1 MDTLRSDVKKAAV
14 VNETPRPPLVP
25 SEKHNAS
32 PVNRGRDVASRYKN
46 GLSAHAATTTRRCS
60 SPSPGRTSA
69 TEGTP
74 VQKRAQSADRRRP
87 STPSSRVSKPSTATS
102 RSVTP
107 VRDIVTEGHKSFRHT
122 TSTKTPDGLWPAMRN
137 LSSSFQSESVVTPG
151 NKQNKVVSIGSLD
164 RTKGQASVLAERK
177 GSPLRRKN
185 IGEQCENAQLA
196 EVHPRR
202 VVEQHRWPAMLS
214 GRETSSIL
222 SRSIDLSDKASR
234 SVPLTNT
241 SRGLSP
247 RKMLA
252 SEGTGKG
259 FNRSLDEVARRLAI
273 NSSGRNDQVNSGS
286 DVYSQSTE
294 KCKSVS
300 RPSRAIT
307 LPVPVLHRS
316 SSPSKTLSATSF
328 ISRSFQS
335 PSRTRP
341 STPSRSQSAGT
352 IQSGVASPII
362 SYMVNAN
369 KGKKNS
375 SQIENI
381 HQLRLFYNR
390 YLQWLFVNARAED
403 NISFQ
408 KTTAESVIYNVWRN
422 TLNLLDVVNTRR
434 IMVQCLQQELKL
446 DGILKEQL
454 AYLEQWPALEKE
466 NSISLFRATEA
477 LKASTLRLPVTSGAR
492 VDPVALKNA
501 VSSAVDIMQGLG
513 SSVRYMFPKVDNGAY
528 LVSELSV
535 IAEQEKFMLDECR
548 ELLAMAAKLQVQ
560 ESSLQTHLTQ
570 LRPGLA
576 RMN

>member
-1 MDTLRSDVKKAAV
+1 MNTLKSDVKKAAF
-14 VNETPRPPLVP
+14 VNETLRPPLVP

-60 SPSPGRTSA
+60 SPSLGRTSA

-74 VQKRAQSADRRRP
+74 EQKRAQSADRRRP
-87 STPSSRVSKPSTATS
+87 STPSRVSKPSTATS

-107 VRDIVTEGHKSFRHT
+107 VRDIVIEGQKSFRHI

-137 LSSSFQSESVVTPG
+137 LSSSFQSESVITPG
-151 NKQNKVVSIGSLD
+151 NKQNKVVSTGSLD

-185 IGEQCENAQLA
+185 IGEQCENAQPA
-196 EVHPRR
+196 EDHPRR

-222 SRSIDLSDKASR
+222 SRSIDLSEKASR
-234 SVPLTNT
+234 SATLTNT

-273 NSSGRNDQVNSGS
+273 HSSGRNDQVNSGS

-294 KCKSVS
+294 KCKYVS
-300 RPSRAIT
+300 RPSRAVT

-328 ISRSFQS
+328 ISRPFQS

-341 STPSRSQSAGT
+341 STPSRSQSPGT

-362 SYMVNAN
+362 SYMVNAK

-381 HQLRLFYNR
+381 HQLRLLYNR
-390 YLQWLFVNARAED
+390 YLQWLFVNAHAED

-408 KTTAESVIYNVWRN
+408 KTTAESVIYNVWRD
-422 TLNLLDVVNTRR
+422 TLNLRDVVNTRR

-454 AYLEQWPALEKE
+454 AYLEQWPAFEKE
-466 NSISLFRATEA
+466 NSISLIRATEA

-492 VDPVALKNA
+492 VDPVALKIA

-513 SSVRYMFPKVDNGAY
+513 SSVCYMFPKVDNGAY

>member
-1 MDTLRSDVKKAAV
+1 MDALKSDVTKAAL
-14 VNETPRPPLVP
+14 VNETRRPPLVP

-46 GLSAHAATTTRRCS
+46 GLSTHSAATMTRRCT
-60 SPSPGRTSA
+60 SPSPGWTSV
-69 TEGTP
+69 TEGTS
-74 VQKRAQSADRRRP
+74 VQKRAQSTDRRRP
-87 STPSSRVSKPSTATS
+87 STPSTPSSRVSTPSTSTS
-102 RSVTP
+102 SQNLWL
-107 VRDIVTEGHKSFRHT
+107 T
-122 TSTKTPDGLWPAMRN
+122 TTRKD
-137 LSSSFQSESVVTPG
+137 
-151 NKQNKVVSIGSLD
+151 KVVSSGSLD
-164 RTKGQASVLAERK
+164 RTKGQSSVPAERK
-177 GSPLRRKN
+177 SPLRRKN
-185 IGEQCENAQLA
+185 IGEQCENSQPS
-196 EVHPRR
+196 EDQPRR

-214 GRETSSIL
+214 GHMTSNIL
-222 SRSIDLSDKASR
+222 PRSIDLTDKASR
-234 SVPLTNT
+234 SVPMSNT

-247 RKMLA
+247 RNVLA

-259 FNRSLDEVARRLAI
+259 FNTSLDEVARRLAI
-273 NSSGRNDQVNSGS
+273 HA
-286 DVYSQSTE
+286 E
-294 KCKSVS
+294 KCKYVS
-300 RPSRAIT
+300 HPSSAVT

-316 SSPSKTLSATSF
+316 SSPSKALPATSS

-341 STPSRSQSAGT
+341 STPSWSQSAGT

-362 SYMVNAN
+362 SYMVDAK

-390 YLQWLFVNARAED
+390 YLQWLFINARAED

-408 KTTAESVIYNVWRN
+408 KATAESVIYNVWRY
-422 TLNLLDVVNTRR
+422 TLNLRNAVNTRR
-434 IMVQCLQQELKL
+434 IMVQWLQQELKL
-446 DGILKEQL
+446 YDIFKDQI
-454 AYLEQWPALEKE
+454 AHLEQWPALEKE

-477 LKASTLRLPVTSGAR
+477 LKASTLCLPVTSGAR
-492 VDPVALKNA
+492 ADAVALKNA

-513 SSVRYMFPKVDNGAY
+513 SSVRYMLPKVNDRAY

-535 IAEQEKFMLDECR
+535 IAGQEKVMLDEWR

-570 LRPGLA
+570 LRHGLA
-576 RMN
+576 QSLR